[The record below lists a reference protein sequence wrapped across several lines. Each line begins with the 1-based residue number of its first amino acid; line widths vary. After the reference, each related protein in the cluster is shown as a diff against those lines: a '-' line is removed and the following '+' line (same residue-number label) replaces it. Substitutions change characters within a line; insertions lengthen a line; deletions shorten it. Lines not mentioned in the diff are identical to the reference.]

1 MSAAEDL
8 ELITEVL
15 DRLFFKVIEVAEK
28 RASLEAIRKLEMAG
42 RVTIGADG
50 RYEPKNQQEIH
61 MPNDN
66 DNDKPFWWPLVKAA
80 GVNADQWEPVR
91 VGDTTAPE
99 ELSLLYQGWTGTRRC
114 HTTVG
119 REYTKHDPPRIRRK
133 KLRLITWRLCVR
145 LDRWHSSNEEM
156 NKQIGDQPPDRF
168 NRARLKWIESDRIE
182 APWCALEAQT
192 KPFETVKK
200 LSVGEEP

>member
-42 RVTIGADG
+42 KVTIGADG
-50 RYEPKNQQEIH
+50 RYEPKNQQ
-61 MPNDN
+61 
-66 DNDKPFWWPLVKAA
+66 
-80 GVNADQWEPVR
+80 VR
-91 VGDTTAPE
+91 QK
-99 ELSLLYQGWTGTRRC
+99 LLRM
-114 HTTVG
+114 
-119 REYTKHDPPRIRRK
+119 
-133 KLRLITWRLCVR
+133 ITWRLCVR

-156 NKQIGDQPPDRF
+156 NKQIGDQPLDRF

-182 APWCALEAQT
+182 GPWCALEAQT

-200 LSVGEEP
+200 LPVGEEP